1 MFSSAPC
8 NREAGVEG
16 RGGGGGAL
24 GNQLQFLKVVR
35 SENGY

>member
-16 RGGGGGAL
+16 RGGAL